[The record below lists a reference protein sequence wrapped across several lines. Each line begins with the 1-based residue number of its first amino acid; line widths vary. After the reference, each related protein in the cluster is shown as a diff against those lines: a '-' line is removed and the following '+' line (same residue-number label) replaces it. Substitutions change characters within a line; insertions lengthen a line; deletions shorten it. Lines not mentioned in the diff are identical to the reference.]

1 MSAEMLELRDVFISE
16 ANNALSKGMID
27 YFIYNQLKE
36 SFEGGNQLQ
45 TYNLLKK
52 LIHKSEYSSQLKNTD
67 EIREELSES
76 KNIILSSREEINHLK
91 QTIST
96 LIQEKDSIIIEKG
109 EQTKQ
114 IQRLLEGIKNRDAI
128 IESLT
133 QEKQQIRID
142 EKIPEYV
149 SDVSAK
155 LDMADN
161 FFTKRAS
168 VWSFAG
174 IGFSLLAVTAAFC
187 TYLLNTDII
196 ENNEKFN
203 LISISYIFLRGGIGI
218 ALLSWIS
225 FICFSN
231 ARSYTHESILRK
243 DRQHALTF
251 GRLFLQIYGSTAT
264 KEDAIKV
271 FKDWNM
277 SGDNAFSSK
286 QSTPPNMMK
295 YFQTF
300 KDTITSSKDKKLT
313 DEGKET

>member
-1 MSAEMLELRDVFISE
+1 MSAEMLELKDIFISE
-16 ANNALSKGMID
+16 ANNALAKGVID
-27 YFIYNQLKE
+27 YFTYNQLKE
-36 SFEGGNQLQ
+36 SFEGGNQLEA
-45 TYNLLKK
+45 YNFLKK
-52 LIHKSEYSSQLKNTD
+52 ITHKSENSSQLKNFEELRD
-67 EIREELSES
+67 ELSES
-76 KNIILSSREEINHLK
+76 KNIILSSREEIKNLK

-96 LIQEKDSIIIEKG
+96 LLQEKNSIIIEKV

-114 IQRLLEGIKNRDAI
+114 IQRLLEEIKNRDAI
-128 IESLT
+128 VESLT

-155 LDMADN
+155 LDMADD

-174 IGFSLLAVTAAFC
+174 IGFSLLAVIAAFC

-218 ALLSWIS
+218 AILSWIS

-277 SGDNAFSSK
+277 SGNNAFSSK

-295 YFQTF
+295 SFQAI
-300 KDTITSSKDKKLT
+300 KDTIASSKDKKLP
-313 DEGKET
+313 DEGKEI